1 MRYIKTIY
9 KCLVAVLLMW
19 FGYLAL
25 QGSSFGL
32 IGLGI
37 LLIIC
42 GGWWLVTAPV
52 IWDDYLKYYKKLP
65 KKKRTVW
72 NEPKRVYY
80 NLSVYLF
87 IPASIVLG
95 MLFIYLAWLQK

>member
-1 MRYIKTIY
+1 
-9 KCLVAVLLMW
+9 MW

-25 QGSSFGL
+25 QGINFGL